1 MDRLRSVDGTRTR
14 EQSHRHLDEL
24 SHRMIKCF
32 YKLTL
37 CTMMLVTGLG
47 AFCEN
52 SIASDVR
59 KTPLVRAIERA
70 KTSVVN
76 IHSEKTAR
84 TEDSL
89 FGSGKSRKVNGMGT
103 GIIVD
108 PRGYIVTNHHVIDG
122 VDSLRVTMMDG
133 STYNAR
139 IISSNQSE
147 DLAII
152 KINPTKKL
160 TVMPPGTSSDLM
172 LGETVIAV
180 GNAFGYEHSVTSGII
195 SSLSRDV
202 EVNEKQSYKN
212 LIQTDAS
219 INPGNS
225 GGPLL
230 NLDGEVVGINVA
242 IRAGAQRIGFAI
254 PIDDARKIIADLIST
269 ELIDHTY
276 HGILA
281 NDIKQGDKQML
292 VLGNPAK
299 DSPAEKSGLKKDDIV
314 MKAGSVN
321 VVDRADLER
330 AFMGHKPGDTI
341 DLLIRRDEK
350 TQSVQITLADSTTVA
365 RTTPVS
371 APIVRAQN
379 NEISNDPTL
388 EKTWEVLGIRITK
401 ITEAQKHMLNPRYEG
416 GMLIEE
422 VRPQS
427 PAAMNGMRRG
437 DILVGLHIWETV
449 NLSNISY
456 VLSNSKLPTFNPLKF
471 YILRKNE
478 TLYGHLPLNLTGT
491 P

>member
-1 MDRLRSVDGTRTR
+1 
-14 EQSHRHLDEL
+14 
-24 SHRMIKCF
+24 
-32 YKLTL
+32 
-37 CTMMLVTGLG
+37 
-47 AFCEN
+47 
-52 SIASDVR
+52 
-59 KTPLVRAIERA
+59 
-70 KTSVVN
+70 
-76 IHSEKTAR
+76 
-84 TEDSL
+84 
-89 FGSGKSRKVNGMGT
+89 MGT

-122 VDSLRVTMMDG
+122 VDSLRVTMIDG
-133 STYNAR
+133 SNYNAR

-202 EVNEKQSYKN
+202 EVNEKQSYRN

-292 VLGNPAK
+292 VLGSPEK
-299 DSPAEKSGLKKDDIV
+299 DSPADISGLKKDDIV

-330 AFMGHKPGDTI
+330 ALMGHKPGDTI

-350 TQSVQITLADSTTVA
+350 TQSVQITLADVTTVA

-401 ITEAQKHMLNPRYEG
+401 ISDTQKHMLNPRYEG

-456 VLSNSKLPTFNPLKF
+456 VLSNSKLPNFNPLKF

>member
-1 MDRLRSVDGTRTR
+1 
-14 EQSHRHLDEL
+14 
-24 SHRMIKCF
+24 MIKCF
-32 YKLTL
+32 YRLTL
-37 CTMMLVTGLG
+37 CTLILATGAG
-47 AFCEN
+47 ALCEQ

-84 TEDSL
+84 TDDSL

-103 GIIVD
+103 GIVVD

-122 VDSLRVTMMDG
+122 VDALRVTMIDG

-139 IISSNQSE
+139 IVSSNQSE

-152 KINPTKKL
+152 KINPNKKL

-180 GNAFGYEHSVTSGII
+180 GNAFGYEHTVTSGII

-254 PIDDARKIIADLIST
+254 PIDDARQIIADLISS

-276 HGILA
+276 HGIHA
-281 NDIKQGDKQML
+281 KDIKQGDKQML
-292 VLGNPAK
+292 VLKVPAK
-299 DSPAEKSGLKKDDIV
+299 DSPAEKSGLLKDDII

-321 VVDRADLER
+321 IVDRADLER

-341 DLLIRRDEK
+341 DLLIRRQDK
-350 TQSVQITLADSTTVA
+350 TQTVQITLADAGAVA

-371 APIVRAQN
+371 APVVRAQN
-379 NEISNDPTL
+379 NEIAMDPTA
-388 EKTWEVLGIRITK
+388 EKTWEVLGIKLAK
-401 ITEAQKHMLNPRYEG
+401 IPDSQKHLLSPRYEG
-416 GMLIEE
+416 GMLIED
-422 VRPQS
+422 VRPHS

-449 NLSNISY
+449 NLSNVSY
-456 VLSNSKLPTFNPLKF
+456 VLSNSKLSSFNPLKF
-471 YILRKNE
+471 YILRQNE
-478 TLYGHLPLNLTGT
+478 TLYGHLPLNLAGN

>member
-1 MDRLRSVDGTRTR
+1 
-14 EQSHRHLDEL
+14 
-24 SHRMIKCF
+24 MIKCF

-37 CTMMLVTGLG
+37 CAFLVTGFG
-47 AFCEN
+47 AFCE
-52 SIASDVR
+52 SSAASDVR

-103 GIIVD
+103 GIVVD

-133 STYNAR
+133 GTFNAR
-139 IISSNQSE
+139 VISSNQSE

-180 GNAFGYEHSVTSGII
+180 GNAFGYEHTVTSGIV

-202 EVNEKQSYKN
+202 DVNEKQSYKN

-269 ELIDHTY
+269 ELLDHTF
-276 HGILA
+276 HGIQG

-292 VLGNPAK
+292 VLKSPVKN
-299 DSPAEKSGLKKDDIV
+299 SPAEKSGLKKDDVI

-321 VVDRADLER
+321 IVDRVDLER
-330 AFMGHKPGDTI
+330 AFMGHKVGDTI
-341 DLLIRRDEK
+341 DLLIRRKEK
-350 TQSVQITLADSTTVA
+350 TQSIQITLADISSIA

-371 APIVRAQN
+371 TPVVRAQN
-379 NEISNDPTL
+379 HELPHDSTID
-388 EKTWEVLGIRITK
+388 KTWKLLGIRLTK
-401 ITEAQKHMLNPRYEG
+401 ISDNQKHLLNPRYEG
-416 GMLIEE
+416 GMLIQE

-427 PAAMNGMRRG
+427 PAAKNGMRKG

-449 NLSNISY
+449 NLSNVSY
-456 VLSNSKLPTFNPLKF
+456 VLSNSKLATFSPLKF

-478 TLYGHLPLNLTGT
+478 TLYGHLPLNIAKTVNK
-491 P
+491 

>member
-1 MDRLRSVDGTRTR
+1 
-14 EQSHRHLDEL
+14 
-24 SHRMIKCF
+24 MIKCF

-37 CTMMLVTGLG
+37 CTVILFTGFS
-47 AFCEN
+47 AYCEN
-52 SIASDVR
+52 SAASDIR
-59 KTPLVRAIERA
+59 NTPLVRAIERA

-76 IHSEKTAR
+76 IHSEKTAK
-84 TEDSL
+84 TDDSL
-89 FGSGKSRKVNGMGT
+89 FGSGKNRKVNGMGT
-103 GIIVD
+103 GIVVD

-122 VDSLRVTMMDG
+122 VDSLRVTMLDG
-133 STYNAR
+133 STFNAR
-139 IISSNQSE
+139 VISSNQSE

-152 KINPTKKL
+152 KINPSKKL

-180 GNAFGYEHSVTSGII
+180 GNAFGYEHTVTSGIV

-269 ELIDHTY
+269 ELLDHTY

-292 VLGNPAK
+292 VLNTPVEN
-299 DSPAEKSGLKKDDIV
+299 SPAEKSGLKKDDIV

-330 AFMGHKPGDTI
+330 AFMGHKAGDTI
-341 DLLIRRDEK
+341 DLLIRREEK
-350 TQSVQITLADSTTVA
+350 TQTVQITLADMMNVA
-365 RTTPVS
+365 RTTETVS

-388 EKTWEVLGIRITK
+388 EKTWELLGIRISK
-401 ITEAQKHMLNPRYEG
+401 LPDSQKHLINSRYEG

-427 PAAMNGMRRG
+427 PAAQNGMRRG

-449 NLSNISY
+449 NLSNVSY
-456 VLSNSKLPTFNPLKF
+456 VLSNSKLSSFNPLKF

-478 TLYGHLPLNLTGT
+478 TLYGHLPLNITSR
-491 P
+491 

>member
-1 MDRLRSVDGTRTR
+1 MELGHAKYRN
-14 EQSHRHLDEL
+14 RHLDEL

-37 CTMMLVTGLG
+37 CTVVLFTGFS
-47 AFCEN
+47 ADCKI
-52 SIASDVR
+52 STASDLR

-84 TEDSL
+84 TDDSL

-103 GIIVD
+103 GIVVD
-108 PRGYIVTNHHVIDG
+108 PRGYIVTNHHVVDG
-122 VDSLRVTMMDG
+122 VDSLRVTMLDG
-133 STYNAR
+133 ATFSAR
-139 IISSNQSE
+139 VISSNQSE

-180 GNAFGYEHSVTSGII
+180 GNAFGYEHTVTSGIV

-230 NLDGEVVGINVA
+230 NLDGEVIGINVA

-254 PIDDARKIIADLIST
+254 PIDDARKIIANLISS

-276 HGILA
+276 HGIQA
-281 NDIKQGDKQML
+281 NDVKQGDKQML
-292 VLGNPAK
+292 VLKAPDKN
-299 DSPAEKSGLKKDDIV
+299 SPAEKSGLKKDDIV

-350 TQSVQITLADSTTVA
+350 SQTLQITLSDISSVV
-365 RTTPVS
+365 RTQPTSIPV
-371 APIVRAQN
+371 VRAQN
-379 NEISNDPTL
+379 NEAPTNPTV
-388 EKTWEVLGIRITK
+388 EKTWKLLGIRISK
-401 ITEAQKHMLNPRYEG
+401 LPEPQKHLINSRYEG
-416 GMLIEE
+416 GMLIDE

-427 PAAMNGMRRG
+427 PAALNGMRKG

-456 VLSNSKLPTFNPLKF
+456 VLSNSKLSSFSPLKF

-478 TLYGHLPLNLTGT
+478 TLYGHLPLNLTSRQ
-491 P
+491 

>member
-1 MDRLRSVDGTRTR
+1 MELGHARDRN
-14 EQSHRHLDEL
+14 RHLDEL

-37 CTMMLVTGLG
+37 CTVILFTGLS
-47 AFCEN
+47 ADCEN
-52 SIASDVR
+52 SAASDLR

-84 TEDSL
+84 TDDSL
-89 FGSGKSRKVNGMGT
+89 FGSGKNRKVNGMGT
-103 GIIVD
+103 GIVVD
-108 PRGYIVTNHHVIDG
+108 SRGYIVTNHHVVDG
-122 VDSLRVTMMDG
+122 VDSLRVTMLDG
-133 STYNAR
+133 STFSAR
-139 IISSNQSE
+139 VISSNQSE

-152 KINPTKKL
+152 KINSTKKL

-180 GNAFGYEHSVTSGII
+180 GNAFGYEHTVTSGIV

-230 NLDGEVVGINVA
+230 NLDGEVIGINVA

-254 PIDDARKIIADLIST
+254 PIDDARKIIANLIST
-269 ELIDHTY
+269 ELLDHTY
-276 HGILA
+276 HGIQA
-281 NDIKQGDKQML
+281 NDVKQGDKQML
-292 VLGNPAK
+292 VLKTPSKN
-299 DSPAEKSGLKKDDIV
+299 SPAEKSGLKKDDIV

-330 AFMGHKPGDTI
+330 AFMGHKAGDTI
-341 DLLIRRDEK
+341 DLLIRREDK
-350 TQSVQITLADSTTVA
+350 SQTVQITLADSSNIV
-365 RTTPVS
+365 RTQPVS
-371 APIVRAQN
+371 VPIVRAQN

-388 EKTWEVLGIRITK
+388 EKTWQLLGIRISK
-401 ITEAQKHMLNPRYEG
+401 LPDSQKHLINSRYEG

-422 VRPQS
+422 VRPKS
-427 PAAMNGMRRG
+427 PAALNGMRKG

-456 VLSNSKLPTFNPLKF
+456 VLSNSKLSSFSPLKF

-478 TLYGHLPLNLTGT
+478 TLYGHLPLNLTT
-491 P
+491 SK

>member
-1 MDRLRSVDGTRTR
+1 MELGHAKYRN
-14 EQSHRHLDEL
+14 RHLDEL

-37 CTMMLVTGLG
+37 CTVVLFTGFS
-47 AFCEN
+47 ADCKI
-52 SIASDVR
+52 STASELR

-84 TEDSL
+84 TDDSL

-103 GIIVD
+103 GIVVD
-108 PRGYIVTNHHVIDG
+108 PRGYIVTNHHVVDG
-122 VDSLRVTMMDG
+122 VDSLRVTMLDG
-133 STYNAR
+133 ATFSAR
-139 IISSNQSE
+139 VISSNQSE

-180 GNAFGYEHSVTSGII
+180 GNAFGYEHTVTSGIV

-230 NLDGEVVGINVA
+230 NLDGEVIGINVA

-254 PIDDARKIIADLIST
+254 PIDDARKIIANLISS

-276 HGILA
+276 HGIQA
-281 NDIKQGDKQML
+281 NDVKQGDKQML
-292 VLGNPAK
+292 VLKAPDKN
-299 DSPAEKSGLKKDDIV
+299 SPAEKSGLKKDDVV

-321 VVDRADLER
+321 IVDRADLER

-341 DLLIRRDEK
+341 DLLIRREEK
-350 TQSVQITLADSTTVA
+350 SQTLQITLSDISSVV
-365 RTTPVS
+365 RTQPASIPV
-371 APIVRAQN
+371 VRAQN
-379 NEISNDPTL
+379 NEAPSNPTL
-388 EKTWEVLGIRITK
+388 EKTWKLLGIRISK
-401 ITEAQKHMLNPRYEG
+401 LPEPQKHLINSRYEG
-416 GMLIEE
+416 GMLIDE

-427 PAAMNGMRRG
+427 PAALNGMRKG

-456 VLSNSKLPTFNPLKF
+456 VLSNSKLSSFSPLKF

-478 TLYGHLPLNLTGT
+478 TLYGHLPLNLTSRQ
-491 P
+491 

>member
-1 MDRLRSVDGTRTR
+1 
-14 EQSHRHLDEL
+14 
-24 SHRMIKCF
+24 MIKSF

-37 CTMMLVTGLG
+37 CTVILFTGLG
-47 AFCEN
+47 ANCEN
-52 SIASDVR
+52 SAASDVR

-84 TEDSL
+84 TDDSL
-89 FGSGKSRKVNGMGT
+89 FGSGKNRKVNGMGT
-103 GIIVD
+103 GIVVD
-108 PRGYIVTNHHVIDG
+108 SRGYIVTNHHVIDG
-122 VDSLRVTMMDG
+122 VDSLRVTMLDG
-133 STYNAR
+133 STFTAR
-139 IISSNQSE
+139 VISSNQSE

-152 KINPTKKL
+152 KINPAKKL

-180 GNAFGYEHSVTSGII
+180 GNAFGYEHTVTSGII

-269 ELIDHTY
+269 ELLDHTY

-292 VLGNPAK
+292 VLNKPIEN
-299 DSPAEKSGLKKDDIV
+299 SPAELSGLKKDDIV

-330 AFMGHKPGDTI
+330 AFMGHKAGDTI
-341 DLLIRRDEK
+341 DLLIRREDK
-350 TQSVQITLADSTTVA
+350 TQTVQITLADITTVA
-365 RTTPVS
+365 RHTTPVS

-388 EKTWEVLGIRITK
+388 EKTWDLLGIRISTLPDS
-401 ITEAQKHMLNPRYEG
+401 QKHMINSRYEG

-422 VRPQS
+422 VRPKS

-449 NLSNISY
+449 NLSNVSY
-456 VLSNSKLPTFNPLKF
+456 VLSNSKLSSFSPLKF

-478 TLYGHLPLNLTGT
+478 TLYGHLPLNITSR
-491 P
+491 